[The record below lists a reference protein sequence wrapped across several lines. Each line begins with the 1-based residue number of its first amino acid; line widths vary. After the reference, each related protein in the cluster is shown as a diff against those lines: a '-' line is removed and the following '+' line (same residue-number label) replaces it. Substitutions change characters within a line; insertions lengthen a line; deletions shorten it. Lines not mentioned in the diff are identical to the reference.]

1 MPTSEQSRSSGAP
14 AVTIDERILKAKDQL
29 EQMIDM
35 NPESM
40 VLIDSDGR
48 IVRANRAFLQLLVI
62 ENYGD
67 VLGKT
72 LNDMFP
78 SIDSTFFKKIY
89 QGEGGYERRDAVER
103 RKSGDERQLQFG
115 VVRPGGNSESLII
128 IVHDVTEERK
138 EAALLEKSYKVEAV
152 QALMGALMHHLNQPL
167 TVLMVRAK
175 MMSVALEDGTASTD
189 DLKSTLAD
197 IQDLSMKMANMLRKV
212 EESDDFQTQEYLA
225 GLDILKIDD

>member
-1 MPTSEQSRSSGAP
+1 MPASGQSQPAGASVE
-14 AVTIDERILKAKDQL
+14 AIDARIMKAKAQL

-40 VLIDSDGR
+40 VLIDFEGK
-48 IVRANRAFLQLLVI
+48 IVRANRAFLQLLSI
-62 ENYGD
+62 EDYRV
-67 VLGKT
+67 VLGKA

-78 SIDSTFFKKIY
+78 SIDSEFFKEIY
-89 QGEGGYERRDAVER
+89 RGGGGYERRDAVEQR
-103 RKSGDERQLQFG
+103 NSGAERQLQFG
-115 VVRPGGNSESLII
+115 VVRSGGDSESLII

-138 EAALLEKSYKVEAV
+138 EAAMLEKSYKVEAV

-175 MMSVALEDGTASTD
+175 MMALALEDGTASTD
-189 DLKSTLAD
+189 DLKSTLAN
-197 IQDLSMKMANMLRKV
+197 IQDLSMKMANMLKKV
-212 EESDDFQTQEYLA
+212 EQSDGFQTQEYLA